1 MSSNGFTSSFLTYS
15 SKGSS
20 TLASVSTSVTSWILS
35 HASWMSAVVS
45 YSCCYY
51 LYFNFAPLASSN
63 LLSISSSSSLM
74 STVPSIISAFS
85 ILANVHSVVS
95 QLLHQQPTV
104 FTYLQCTTVHC
115 KQTSESQLSFY
126 ATSPIFSGPR
136 LILVIW
142 FNCGMLTQPFCPAER
157 AV

>member
-51 LYFNFAPLASSN
+51 LYFNFAPLKPFVN
-63 LLSISSSSSLM
+63 IIKFLLNVNCS
-74 STVPSIISAFS
+74 SIISAFS

-126 ATSPIFSGPR
+126 ATSPIFSGLR